1 MAAAYLY
8 HLVRNH
14 PFLDGNKRAG
24 LMAALVFLGPN
35 GLELEADAD
44 RLTALVLGVAAGNV
58 SKAETT
64 VFIERHS
71 RARRA

>member
-1 MAAAYLY
+1 MK
-8 HLVRNH
+8 R
-14 PFLDGNKRAG
+14 PTFLTLDEVLALHADQVERYG
-24 LMAALVFLGPN
+24 LD
-35 GLELEADAD
+35 GLELEADANGV
-44 RLTALVLGVAAGNV
+44 TELVLGVAAGKV

>member
-1 MAAAYLY
+1 MGT
-8 HLVRNH
+8 N
-14 PFLDGNKRAG
+14 
-24 LMAALVFLGPN
+24 AALVFLGLN

-44 RLTALVLGVAAGNV
+44 ELTELVLGVAAGNV

-71 RARRA
+71 RAHQA